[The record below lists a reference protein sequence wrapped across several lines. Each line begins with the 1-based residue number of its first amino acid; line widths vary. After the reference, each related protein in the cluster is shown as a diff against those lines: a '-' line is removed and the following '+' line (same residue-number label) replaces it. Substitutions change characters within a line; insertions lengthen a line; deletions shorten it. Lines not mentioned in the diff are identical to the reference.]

1 MISLAN
7 GNRHSVTGW
16 WQPQMPLTD
25 ARAWGRSRCRKAEC
39 PIARKLRDQGSPRDM
54 AIDRGRQVVF
64 SSKDPARIPCRL
76 PAAAGRVAGI
86 WVFIVQCWY

>member
-1 MISLAN
+1 
-7 GNRHSVTGW
+7 
-16 WQPQMPLTD
+16 MPLTE

-39 PIARKLRDQGSPRDM
+39 PMHGNYVTREAHATWRLIVAARWS
-54 AIDRGRQVVF
+54 F